1 MIVVNI
7 EFCFV
12 GRATVIAI
20 SAVPRI
26 PPRRGVGKRRTM
38 ILILKYL
45 PQSHHR
51 MVRIWS
57 GLEGRKYRLINTE
70 SFLLAHSDDDGLPSP
85 AMSSARKP
93 RGGRGGGRT
102 PAGRG
107 GGAKR
112 GRGGGSA
119 VSVRKPFNKQR
130 YFKQKTFEE
139 SMISSYFEEDTRM
152 SAADSVNTPSK

>member
-1 MIVVNI
+1 MDWKA
-7 EFCFV
+7 EK
-12 GRATVIAI
+12 
-20 SAVPRI
+20 S
-26 PPRRGVGKRRTM
+26 
-38 ILILKYL
+38 
-45 PQSHHR
+45 
-51 MVRIWS
+51 
-57 GLEGRKYRLINTE
+57 LINSE
-70 SFLLAHSDDDGLPSP
+70 YFPLVHSDDDGLPSP

-93 RGGRGGGRT
+93 RGGRRGGRT

-119 VSVRKPFNKQR
+119 VSARKPFNKQR

-139 SMISSYFEEDTRM
+139 SMVSSYFEEDTRM